1 MHKYKHTVAY
11 ARPHWPLVLLL
22 FLLTMVAAAAT
33 ALQPLP
39 LKLLADYV
47 LDQAPL
53 PPALASI
60 FRAFSWQATP
70 QTILCL
76 AALGGLA
83 LFALTS
89 LLDAV
94 LTCAWTFAG
103 RRMVYDLA
111 QDLFARLQRR
121 SLLFHSRNSVGDVL
135 SRITGDSWCVY
146 QVIDTLLFA
155 PWHALLITL
164 AMIFIMARMDLRL
177 TLIALATAPLMA
189 AVSLL
194 AGKPLRAAAKL
205 KREIESG
212 LQSHVQQTLA
222 GMPVVQAFAQEERE
236 HHRFR
241 EFADASIRVQQ
252 RTVLIGSF
260 NSLSSGLVTTVGSG
274 LIVWLGALHVLD
286 HRITVGTLIIF
297 VFYLNNL
304 QEQFK
309 TLAGVYTTLQ
319 SLSANVDR
327 VNAVLDAQPE
337 VQDHPGA
344 VPLPPV
350 RGEVRIDAVTFGYE
364 PGQPVLHEVSLEARP
379 GQTIAIVGPTGAGKS
394 TLVSLIPRFNDP
406 WSGRVLIDGH
416 DLREVQLKTVRG
428 QVALMLQEPFLFPFS
443 IAENIAYGSPEAK
456 PPEIEAAARA
466 ANAHNFITRLPEGYQ
481 TVLGEYGATL
491 SGGERQRL
499 AIARALLKNAPILIL
514 DEPTS
519 ALDAET
525 EHLLIEA
532 LVRLM
537 KGRTTFIIAHR
548 LSTIRRA
555 DLILVLQDGR
565 VVERGTHDELLARGE
580 HYAHLHKLQF
590 ATE

>member
-1 MHKYKHTVAY
+1 MHRYKQILSY

-22 FLLTMVAAAAT
+22 FLLTMAAAAAS
-33 ALQPLP
+33 ALQPWP
-39 LKLLADYV
+39 FKLLADYV

-53 PPALASI
+53 PPALASV
-60 FRAFSWQATP
+60 FRTFSLRATP
-70 QTILCL
+70 QAILCL

-83 LFALTS
+83 LFALSS

-94 LTCAWTFAG
+94 LTCAWTFTG

-121 SLLFHSRNSVGDVL
+121 SLLFHSRNSVGDLL

-164 AMIFIMARMDLRL
+164 AMILIMAHMDLQL
-177 TLIALATAPLMA
+177 TFIALAAAPAMA

-222 GMPVVQAFAQEERE
+222 GIPVVQAFAQEERE
-236 HHRFR
+236 HRRF
-241 EFADASIRVQQ
+241 RVQQ
-252 RTVLIGSF
+252 RTVVIGSLS
-260 NSLSSGLVTTVGSG
+260 SLSSGLVTTVGSG
-274 LIVWLGALHVLD
+274 LIVWLGAIHVLD
-286 HRITVGTLIIF
+286 HRITVGDLSVF

-304 QEQFK
+304 QNQFK
-309 TLAGVYTTLQ
+309 ILAGVYTTLQ
-319 SLSANVDR
+319 TLSANVDR
-327 VNAVLDAQPE
+327 VNVVLDAKPE
-337 VQDHPGA
+337 VLDRPGA
-344 VPLPPV
+344 FPLPPT
-350 RGEVRIDAVTFGYE
+350 RGQVSIEEVTFGYQ
-364 PGQPVLHEVSLEARP
+364 PGQPVLRQVSLEART
-379 GQTIAIVGPTGAGKS
+379 GQIIAIVGPTGAGKS

-406 WSGRVLIDGH
+406 WEGRVLIDGH
-416 DLREVQLKTVRG
+416 DLREVRLETVRK

-443 IAENIAYGSPEAK
+443 IAENIAYGCPAASA
-456 PPEIEAAARA
+456 PEIEAAARA
-466 ANAHNFITRLPEGYQ
+466 ANAHDFINRLPEGYQ
-481 TVLGEYGATL
+481 TMLGEYGGTI

-525 EHLLIEA
+525 ESLLLEA
-532 LVRLM
+532 LERLM
-537 KGRTTFIIAHR
+537 KDRTTFIIAHR
-548 LSTIRRA
+548 LSTVRRA
-555 DLILVLQDGR
+555 DCILVLQDGR
-565 VVERGTHDELLARGE
+565 VVQRGTHDQLLTQGAQ
-580 HYAHLHKLQF
+580 YAHLYNLQF
-590 ATE
+590 VTE

>member
-1 MHKYKHTVAY
+1 M
-11 ARPHWPLVLLL
+11 
-22 FLLTMVAAAAT
+22 
-33 ALQPLP
+33 
-39 LKLLADYV
+39 
-47 LDQAPL
+47 
-53 PPALASI
+53 
-60 FRAFSWQATP
+60 
-70 QTILCL
+70 
-76 AALGGLA
+76 
-83 LFALTS
+83 
-89 LLDAV
+89 
-94 LTCAWTFAG
+94 
-103 RRMVYDLA
+103 
-111 QDLFARLQRR
+111 
-121 SLLFHSRNSVGDVL
+121 
-135 SRITGDSWCVY
+135 Y

-164 AMIFIMARMDLRL
+164 AMIFIMAHMDLRL

-222 GMPVVQAFAQEERE
+222 GIPVVQAFAQEERE
-236 HHRFR
+236 HRRFR

-252 RTVLIGSF
+252 RTVLIGSL

-286 HRITVGTLIIF
+286 HRITVGSLIIF

-304 QEQFK
+304 QNQFK

-319 SLSANVDR
+319 TLSANVDR
-327 VNAVLDAQPE
+327 VNAVLDAKPE
-337 VQDHPGA
+337 VQDCPGA
-344 VPLPPV
+344 IPLPPV
-350 RGEVRIDAVTFGYE
+350 RGDVRIDGVSFGYQ
-364 PGQPVLHEVSLEARP
+364 PGQPVLREVSLEARP

-406 WSGRVLIDGH
+406 WSGRVMIDGH
-416 DLREVQLKTVRG
+416 DLREVQLKTVRE
-428 QVALMLQEPFLFPFS
+428 QVALMLQEPFLFPYS

-456 PPEIEAAARA
+456 APEIEAAARA
-466 ANAHNFITRLPEGYQ
+466 ANAHGFITRLPEGYQ
-481 TVLGEYGATL
+481 TMLGEYGATL
-491 SGGERQRL
+491 SGGERQRV

-525 EHLLIEA
+525 EHLLLEA
-532 LVRLM
+532 LERLM

-548 LSTIRRA
+548 LSTVRRA
-555 DLILVLQDGR
+555 DCILVLQDGQ
-565 VVERGTHDELLARGE
+565 VVERGSHDELLARGE
-580 HYAHLHKLQF
+580 HYSHLHKLQF
-590 ATE
+590 ANG